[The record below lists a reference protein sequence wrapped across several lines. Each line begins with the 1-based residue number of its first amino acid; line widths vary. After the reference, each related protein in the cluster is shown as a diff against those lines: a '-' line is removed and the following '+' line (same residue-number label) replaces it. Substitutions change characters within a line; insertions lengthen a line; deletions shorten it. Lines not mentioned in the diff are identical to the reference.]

1 MEKPTAKVAYR
12 NDGDSAD
19 VWTGDIT
26 AARRVLALEADSLTQ
41 LGDSL
46 GASFGRAVDAMVAVS
61 GKVIV
66 SGMGKSGH
74 VGNKIAATLASTGTP
89 AFALHPGEASHGDL
103 GMVSADDLVLAL
115 SNSGETTEL
124 KDLIAFSKFR
134 RIPLVAI
141 VGRADAT
148 IAQLA
153 DVALILPPVPEACPL
168 GLAPTT
174 SSTMMLA
181 LGDAL
186 AVALME
192 RRGFSPDQYGMLH
205 PGGRLGKQ
213 FIKAEDLMEVGD
225 RIPLVGPEMALP
237 AAVSIMTDK
246 HFGLVGVI
254 DDDGRLVGVFTDGD
268 LSRVLDQNILEAR
281 IGDVMT
287 TTPKSIAPNAL
298 AADALGV
305 MNENGISC
313 IFVCADEKPVGVL
326 HFHHILKAGIA

>member
-1 MEKPTAKVAYR
+1 MDKPIANAAHR
-12 NDGDSAD
+12 DDGHSSDDWA
-19 VWTGDIT
+19 GDIA
-26 AARRVLALEADSLTQ
+26 AARRVLALEADSLKQ
-41 LGDSL
+41 LSDSL
-46 GASFGRAVDAMVAVS
+46 GAAFGRAVDAVVAVG

-103 GMVSADDLVLAL
+103 GMVGADDLVLAL
-115 SNSGETTEL
+115 SNSGETAEL
-124 KDLIAFSKFR
+124 KDLIAFAKFR

-141 VGRADAT
+141 VGSEGST

-153 DVALILPPVPEACPL
+153 DVVLALPPVPEACPL

-213 FIKAEDLMEVGD
+213 FIKAEDLMEVGA
-225 RIPLVGPEMALP
+225 RIPLVDRDTALP
-237 AAVSIMTDK
+237 AAVSVMTDK
-246 HFGLVGVI
+246 RFGLVGVI
-254 DDDGRLVGVFTDGD
+254 DDDGRLIGVFTDGD
-268 LSRVLDQNILEAR
+268 LSRVLDRNILERR

-287 TTPKSIAPNAL
+287 TAPKSIAPNAL